1 MAPLPVRHR
10 NSSLTRD
17 PIHGDGRTSPGLLRG
32 DMSVAALGYSC
43 SPNGLRLSFSPMSS
57 IHSSHPV
64 AAETPSTDVYAVYGA
79 DPEVQAYGM
88 AKYSRSAL
96 SMRESLAEINE
107 QKAEKFLNTF
117 YFQYGHRS
125 IADLAHVAFAIERL
139 SVLAATVVVDEP
151 RWDGQ
156 ERSTR
161 YQDFQKSG
169 YYIPDFGNDAGARRL
184 YCETIDHLFAEYR
197 YFSEEMFRYL
207 RERTPKPPEMKPET
221 YERTLRARAFDIS
234 RYLLPLATNTSLG
247 QIVSA
252 RTLESQVSRLLSHT
266 HAEVRRLGEL
276 LRRAAQ
282 EPAYNVNE
290 AKAREL
296 LKSFEDAIPSDGEPP
311 LPTGVEGSRCHNDR
325 LREFLLRPVCVAPT
339 LVKYAEPSP
348 YEIETRRE
356 LRAAAAELLAQ
367 IAIAPAPTV
376 DLLEDDPLEVELAT
390 TLLYQHSHHPYRQIR
405 KLVSSLSEARR
416 HEIIEMGLHHRGP
429 YDEVSRAFR
438 AGQQFRFDILMD
450 IGGFR
455 DLHRHRRCVQIVQD
469 YTAAH
474 GYDLPP
480 EIESA
485 GFAKRYQSA
494 MERARSAAA
503 QLADRALPAL
513 SPDEGEMS
521 GPEPAREAVRP
532 AAEAEE
538 QSQYIIP
545 LAFHKRTL
553 FKMDLAEVIY
563 ISELRTGAAGH
574 ISYRN
579 VAYAMYE
586 AVAGRYPALAKYFRV
601 TDVRE
606 PVDLLKR

>member
-1 MAPLPVRHR
+1 MP
-10 NSSLTRD
+10 
-17 PIHGDGRTSPGLLRG
+17 
-32 DMSVAALGYSC
+32 
-43 SPNGLRLSFSPMSS
+43 
-57 IHSSHPV
+57 SSH
-64 AAETPSTDVYAVYGA
+64 TPDPGGAGTSSTNVYAVHGA
-79 DPEVQAYGM
+79 DPEVLAYGM

-96 SMRESLAEINE
+96 SMQESLAEINE
-107 QKAEKFLNTF
+107 QRAERFLNTF

-125 IADLAHVAFAIERL
+125 IADLAHIAFAIERL
-139 SVLAATVVVDEP
+139 SILAATVVVDEP

-169 YYIPDFGNDAGARRL
+169 YYIPDFGDDAAAGRL

-197 YFSEEMFRYL
+197 YFSEEMFGYL
-207 RERTPKPPEMKPET
+207 RERTARPPEMRPES

-234 RYLLPLATNTSLG
+234 RYLLSLATNTSLG

-282 EPAYNVNE
+282 EPAYNVNG

-296 LKSFEDAIPSDGEPP
+296 LEEITRESPAMAE
-311 LPTGVEGSRCHNDR
+311 R
-325 LREFLLRPVCVAPT
+325 LSEFFLRPIRVAPT
-339 LVKYAEPSP
+339 LVKYAEPNT

-356 LRAAAAELLAQ
+356 LRAAAEELLGST
-367 IAIAPAPTV
+367 AIEAAPTV
-376 DLLEDDPLEVELAT
+376 DLLDDDPLELELAT

-405 KLVSSLSEARR
+405 DVVGALPEAQRR
-416 HEIIEMGLHHRGP
+416 EIIDLGLRHRGP

-450 IGGFR
+450 IGAFR

-474 GYDLPP
+474 GYDVPP

-485 GFAKRYQSA
+485 GLTVRYDAA
-494 MERARSAAA
+494 MERARDTVAK
-503 QLADRALPAL
+503 LA
-513 SPDEGEMS
+513 
-521 GPEPAREAVRP
+521 AREAE
-532 AAEAEE
+532 EADE
-538 QSQYIIP
+538 QSQYVIP
-545 LAFHKRTL
+545 LAFRKRTL
-553 FKMDLAEVIY
+553 FKMDLAEAIY
-563 ISELRTGAAGH
+563 ISELRTGPAGH

-586 AVAGRYPALAKYFRV
+586 AVAQRYPTLAQYFRV

-606 PVDLLKR
+606 PVDILKR